1 MTRER
6 ILEILKIQEETIDM
20 LIEIND
26 GDETKVIKNL
36 EKMAE
41 KKAEKKLAEK
51 ANENN

>member
-1 MTRER
+1 MTREQ

-41 KKAEKKLAEK
+41 KKLAEK
-51 ANENN
+51 ANGNN

>member
-1 MTRER
+1 MTREQ
-6 ILEILKIQEETIDM
+6 ILEVLKIQEETIDM

-36 EKMAE
+36 EKMA
-41 KKAEKKLAEK
+41 KQKLAKK

>member
-6 ILEILKIQEETIDM
+6 LLEILKIQEETIDM

-41 KKAEKKLAEK
+41 QKLAEK

>member
-1 MTRER
+1 MTREQ

-41 KKAEKKLAEK
+41 KKLAEK

>member
-1 MTRER
+1 MTREQ
-6 ILEILKIQEETIDM
+6 ILKILKIQEETIDM

-41 KKAEKKLAEK
+41 KKLAEK

>member
-1 MTRER
+1 MTREQ
-6 ILEILKIQEETIDM
+6 ILEVLKIQEETIDM

-41 KKAEKKLAEK
+41 KKLAEK

>member
-26 GDETKVIKNL
+26 GNEAEVIKNL

-41 KKAEKKLAEK
+41 RKLAEK

>member
-6 ILEILKIQEETIDM
+6 ILEILKIKEETIDM

-41 KKAEKKLAEK
+41 KKLAEK

>member
-1 MTRER
+1 MIREQ

-41 KKAEKKLAEK
+41 KKLAEK